1 MNRLSAFSIA
11 ALGLLAVT
19 GAATTRSGTVE
30 HRPAP
35 PLASIPTTLGGWT
48 ATDDAVPPEVVTPDP
63 SAAARLRRTY
73 RKGDLVVWV
82 AVDYYA
88 DQNDA
93 KRPSVSNLIYPGRG
107 WSSLSERSYAI
118 PGMTEP
124 GSSLPANLVTMT
136 AAGDR
141 RATLY
146 WYQLDG
152 RAIASDHW
160 YRAFVL
166 YRRLVL
172 HRVDGALVRVT
183 SSMSTAR
190 DSQVLESLGDFVHAF
205 QPALVGALTKDVKG

>member
-11 ALGLLAVT
+11 ALALLAVT
-19 GAATTRSGTVE
+19 GAATTRSGTLE

-35 PLASIPTTLGGWT
+35 PLASIPTTLGDWT

-73 RKGDLVVWV
+73 RKGDRVVWV

-88 DQNDA
+88 DQNDS
-93 KRPSVSNLIYPGRG
+93 KRPSASNLIYPGRG
-107 WSSLSERSYAI
+107 WSSLSERSYAT
-118 PGMTEP
+118 GA
-124 GSSLPANLVTMT
+124 SLPANLVTMT

-146 WYQLDG
+146 WYQLDD